1 MEAADSVCLAVAVAV
16 GLACLAAVEAD
27 LACFVAEEAG
37 LACFA
42 VAVKAG
48 LVVFVVVVAAEEA
61 GLVYFA
67 VVAVKADLVVFVVAV
82 VAEAGL
88 VCFAAYLDLALVA
101 GLAAPFCFAAV
112 IVDSVAEEAGLA
124 VLVAADF
131 A

>member
-1 MEAADSVCLAVAVAV
+1 MEEADSACLAVAVAV
-16 GLACLAAVEAD
+16 GLACLAAAEAD

-48 LVVFVVVVAAEEA
+48 LVVLVVVAAEEA